1 MTLDGKPA
9 PQPKARPWRFLLPLL
24 LMGLAVYLL
33 LPQLATFEHSLQV
46 MRSMKWWA
54 VGLAVA
60 MQIVSYLGGGYLLGA
75 LVATVG
81 DRLTVVRGT
90 LITTAAYSVGLVAGG
105 MVGSLAAT
113 YGWVHGSGVGME
125 GALLAG
131 WLPGL
136 LFDAALLLAAVV
148 GLLYLLIV
156 HELTLLQVVSFAFI
170 LSILTVVA
178 VGVVWG
184 TRHRSW
190 LTDLAVKVSRRWA
203 NLRRRAYDPAG
214 AQASV
219 GRLFSAWDRLRSGGW
234 HRPALGVAINTV
246 FDMLTLYWIFVAAGH
261 TVSPGVL
268 LAGYGLPLLLGKTPL
283 LPGGVGIVEG
293 TMAALY
299 TSLGVPGAVTV
310 VVILVYRF
318 LSFWLPSLL
327 GFPLIPYLHHVCTQA
342 GPLPAENPSRRGVQ
356 HTIGHE
362 PRE

>member
-1 MTLDGKPA
+1 MSLNSNPA
-9 PQPKARPWRFLLPLL
+9 PQPKVRPWRYLLPLL

-33 LPQLATFEHSLQV
+33 LPQLATFEHSFQV
-46 MRSMKWWA
+46 IRRMKWWA

-60 MQIVSYLGGGYLLGA
+60 MQIVSYLGGGYLLAA
-75 LVATVG
+75 LVTTVG
-81 DRLTVVRGT
+81 DRLSVVRGT
-90 LITTAAYSVGLVAGG
+90 LISTAAYSVGLVAGG
-105 MVGSLAAT
+105 VVGSMAAT
-113 YGWVHGSGVGME
+113 FGWMHGSGVGTE

-136 LFDAALLLAAVV
+136 LFDAALLVVAAF

-156 HELTLLQVVSFAFI
+156 HELTLLQVISFAFI
-170 LSILTVVA
+170 LAILTMAA

-184 TRHRSW
+184 AQHRSW
-190 LTDLAVKVSRRWA
+190 LTNLAVRVAGRWA
-203 NLRRRAYDPAG
+203 SLRRRAYDPAG
-214 AQASV
+214 TQASV
-219 GRLFSAWDRLRSGGW
+219 GRLFSAWDTLRSGGW
-234 HRPALGVAINTV
+234 RRPALGVGINTV
-246 FDMLTLYWIFVAAGH
+246 FDMLTLYWIFMAAGH
-261 TVSPGVL
+261 AVSPGVL

-318 LSFWLPSLL
+318 LSFWLPSLV
-327 GFPLIPYLHHVCTQA
+327 GFPLIPYLHHVCNQA
-342 GPLPAENPSRRGVQ
+342 EPV
-356 HTIGHE
+356 